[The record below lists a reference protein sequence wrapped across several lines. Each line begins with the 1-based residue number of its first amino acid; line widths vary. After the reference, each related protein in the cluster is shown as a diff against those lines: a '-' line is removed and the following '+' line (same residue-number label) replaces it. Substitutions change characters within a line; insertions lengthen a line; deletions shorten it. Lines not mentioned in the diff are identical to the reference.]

1 MPQNVQGALQGTAA
15 AFQDSLC
22 NKHVLVLTAP
32 VTVYLVLGVLYE
44 SYIHPTT
51 ILSTPPSA
59 GVGVLLALYI
69 TGNDFSVIALIGIVL
84 LSPASRYVKPSPFAS
99 PARKIEG
106 ERRRWF
112 PVSAPRWQLPR
123 RSIRQRR

>member
-44 SYIHPTT
+44 S
-51 ILSTPPSA
+51 
-59 GVGVLLALYI
+59 
-69 TGNDFSVIALIGIVL
+69 
-84 LSPASRYVKPSPFAS
+84 
-99 PARKIEG
+99 
-106 ERRRWF
+106 
-112 PVSAPRWQLPR
+112 
-123 RSIRQRR
+123 